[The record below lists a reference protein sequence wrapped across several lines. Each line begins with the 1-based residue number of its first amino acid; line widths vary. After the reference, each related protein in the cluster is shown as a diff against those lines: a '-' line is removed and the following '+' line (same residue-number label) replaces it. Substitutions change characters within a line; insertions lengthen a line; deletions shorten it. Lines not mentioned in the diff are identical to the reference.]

1 MLLTLTLSYFL
12 MLLEYFSYKKVIQ
25 TLRQILFLK
34 IGLQEKSFCA
44 REKGQDEN
52 SMYMYTLYWYM

>member
-1 MLLTLTLSYFL
+1 
-12 MLLEYFSYKKVIQ
+12 MLLEHFSYKKVKQ
-25 TLRQILFLK
+25 TLRQIFKILK